1 MSYYIEY
8 ILAFQKKLCKEGT
21 KIPLLIMTSGDT
33 HEKTIELLEKNNYF
47 GMEKDQLT
55 IVKQ

>member
-1 MSYYIEY
+1 
-8 ILAFQKKLCKEGT
+8 
-21 KIPLLIMTSGDT
+21 MTSGDT